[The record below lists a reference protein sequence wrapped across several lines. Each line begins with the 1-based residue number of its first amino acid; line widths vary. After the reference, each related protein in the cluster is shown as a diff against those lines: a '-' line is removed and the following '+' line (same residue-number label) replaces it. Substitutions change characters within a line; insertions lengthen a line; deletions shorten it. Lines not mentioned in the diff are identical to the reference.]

1 MNIQQQLNMIAAK
14 SKRTVEQVNRSAL
27 WEVGNRI
34 IIRSPVDSG
43 AFKSN
48 WLGAAGQPDNS
59 IVSGDT
65 DPSGKLKVQLDN
77 LTLGQTFFF
86 TNPLPYGQRLE
97 DGWSEKA
104 AQGMVKISVAEWPQ
118 IVESIGNQAK

>member
-14 SKRTVEQVNRSAL
+14 TKRTVEQVNRSAL

-48 WLGAAGQPDNS
+48 WLGATGQPDNT

-65 DPSGKLKVQLDN
+65 DPSGKLKAQLDN

-104 AQGMVKISVAEWPQ
+104 AQGMIKISVNEWPQ